1 MRINE
6 LFTPHSVPLDEL
18 SYTDPGIRSHLIKS
32 GYKPAGEGGD
42 QTTYIGPDGSVL
54 KIFGTHEGQAGF
66 SADHK
71 MFKFWA
77 DYCKKHSGNPYIPHY
92 SDWASFEYPKDSGQ
106 QYLQIKME
114 RLSEIPDEKVRLAL
128 DHLQFAIIRGQNFA
142 SAQAAMAAKVG
153 MKIASQPPFNDTKL
167 FDTLVDINKIG
178 MKRGWGFDLHGDNY
192 MMRGNQ
198 LVIVDPWT
206 ASS

>member
-6 LFTPHSVPLDEL
+6 LFTIPSIPLDEL

-92 SDWASFEYPKDSGQ
+92 SDWASFNIPRAVDNSIYRSRWNAYPKSPTR
-106 QYLQIKME
+106 K
-114 RLSEIPDEKVRLAL
+114 
-128 DHLQFAIIRGQNFA
+128 
-142 SAQAAMAAKVG
+142 
-153 MKIASQPPFNDTKL
+153 
-167 FDTLVDINKIG
+167 
-178 MKRGWGFDLHGDNY
+178 
-192 MMRGNQ
+192 
-198 LVIVDPWT
+198 
-206 ASS
+206 